1 MHILQVSVSQP
12 PSSSSRPPSLL
23 SVDIRLDVIDEIEER
38 KDRERIAW
46 RRRSRMARDL
56 AIEREVASGE
66 GSEDYPVVRATVGQ
80 GAVGDGRQSGLGWR
94 GRKEVC
100 SSNV

>member
-1 MHILQVSVSQP
+1 MT
-12 PSSSSRPPSLL
+12 
-23 SVDIRLDVIDEIEER
+23 VDIPNEVVDEIEEK

-46 RRRSRMARDL
+46 RRSCRMARDQ
-56 AIEREVASGE
+56 AREREVEAGE
-66 GSEDYPVVRATVGQ
+66 GSIDYPVVLATVGK